1 MTENKILQD
10 LFSFMTSQPHDTLLL
25 LLLTAR
31 VNMYIGKITLLL
43 FRMIWLMPLD

>member
-25 LLLTAR
+25 LTVR